1 VFELVIFNAGE
12 NLYSLL
18 ICYMLTNLI
27 LLHDSFTKIFQTRE
41 CIGVQMPID
50 LWSLYALMLKSRLFE
65 ESVTQLWK
73 DGLISGEMHL
83 GTGEEAIIAGV
94 VSHLGTHDAMALDHR
109 GTAALLM
116 RGVDPTLILR
126 ELLGKPDGL
135 CGGMGGHMHLFSK
148 PHLAASSGIVG
159 AEGPTAAGF
168 ALAVQYLHPGAVAV
182 AFFGEGA
189 MNQGMLMESL
199 NLAAVWRLP
208 VVFVCKD
215 DRWSITTQSETVTGG
230 DLSDRAEWLGVPG
243 VCLDGRDVTEVWEAA
258 RKAIALAR
266 AGEGPFFLRARCV
279 HFEGHFLGYQLIRA
293 VRNPLREMPKITIPL
308 TQSFLRTSGA
318 PMRERVGGLKS
329 VLSAVLSTLRD
340 PRRDPNSD
348 PLKRTRST
356 LQSDSDRLQALED
369 DTERETGNIIALA
382 MEEMVA
388 S

>member
-1 VFELVIFNAGE
+1 
-12 NLYSLL
+12 
-18 ICYMLTNLI
+18 M
-27 LLHDSFTKIFQTRE
+27 K
-41 CIGVQMPID
+41 MPID
-50 LWSLYALMLKSRLFE
+50 LWSLYTLMLKSRLFE

-94 VSHLGTHDAMALDHR
+94 VAHLGAHDAMALDHR

-116 RGVDPTLILR
+116 RGVDPFLILR

-159 AEGPTAAGF
+159 AEGPTATGF
-168 ALAVQYLHPGAVAV
+168 ALAAQILHPGAVTI

-189 MNQGMLMESL
+189 MNQGMLMESI
-199 NLAAVWRLP
+199 NLASAWGLP

-215 DRWSITTQSETVTGG
+215 DSWSITTRSDTVTGG
-230 DLSDRAEWLGVPG
+230 NLNDRTEWFGVPG
-243 VCLDGRDVTEVWEAA
+243 VCVDGRDITEVWEAA
-258 RKAIALAR
+258 HNAIERAR
-266 AGEGPFFLRARCV
+266 DGKGPFFLRAKCV
-279 HFEGHFLGYQLIRA
+279 HLEGHFLGYQLIRA
-293 VRNPLREMPKITIPL
+293 VRHPLREMPKITIPL

-318 PMRERVGGLKS
+318 SLGERVSGLKS

-340 PRRDPNSD
+340 PRRNPDSD
-348 PLKRTRST
+348 PVLRTRST
-356 LQSDSDRLQALED
+356 LQSDRTRLQALED
-369 DTERETGNIIALA
+369 DTEREVGNIITLA
-382 MEEMVA
+382 MEEMVT